1 MVRRVDVGTTYG
13 TSEEMSYGLAAK
25 CHVDVSEDGLL
36 AIDARASAEVTGRAF
51 GSAVARMSGGGVASG
66 SRGPSGGRKLGG
78 GGGGGRSGGGSG
90 GDVAAG
96 AKQFIS
102 AVQLAGRVE
111 LTQIILGF
119 NVRAYLAPHL
129 DSGGFSSCHVI
140 CLVADCARFCVRRG
154 RKT

>member
-1 MVRRVDVGTTYG
+1 MVRRVDVGTTYS
-13 TSEEMSYGLAAK
+13 TQEEMSYGVAAK

-51 GSAVARMSGGGVASG
+51 GSAIARMSGGGVPSG

-78 GGGGGRSGGGSG
+78 GGGSNGRGGSSG

-96 AKQFIS
+96 AKQFVS

-119 NVRAYLAPHL
+119 NVR
-129 DSGGFSSCHVI
+129 S
-140 CLVADCARFCVRRG
+140 
-154 RKT
+154 